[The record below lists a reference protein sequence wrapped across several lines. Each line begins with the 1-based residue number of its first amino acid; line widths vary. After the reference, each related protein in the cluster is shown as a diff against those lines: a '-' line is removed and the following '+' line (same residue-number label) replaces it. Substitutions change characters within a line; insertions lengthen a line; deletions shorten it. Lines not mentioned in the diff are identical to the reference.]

1 MAELS
6 TNQWKVLE
14 ALLSEP
20 TVKEAAKVAGLTP
33 RTVYRY
39 LNNQQ
44 FKAELRKR
52 QSEILAQTV
61 AAMVGGRGTALET
74 LHKAQTDEGASWSER
89 IRAANYWLTHTQ
101 DAIELDVLTERLER
115 LEQLMGSLNQ
125 GKGGE

>member
-6 TNQWKVLE
+6 TNQRKVLE

-20 TVKEAAKVAGLTP
+20 TVKEAAEVAGLTP

-39 LNNQQ
+39 LNDPA

-74 LHKAQTDEGASWSER
+74 LHRAQTSETSSWSER
-89 IRAANYWLTHTQ
+89 IRAANYWLSHTQ

-115 LEQLMGSLNQ
+115 LEQLINSLNQ
-125 GKGGE
+125 GEG